1 MVLTAFVIVPLI
13 TIIVM
18 RLFKTIVD
26 LVFFIYNL
34 LLGLGVL
41 MWLIISFLAQITYN
55 YWWYIALLANS
66 LLAWVWSD
74 VSLLLEAI
82 IHIIWHFGL
91 TVT

>member
-13 TIIVM
+13 TIITA

-41 MWLIISFLAQITYN
+41 MWFIVRFLAQITYN

-66 LLAWVWSD
+66 LVARVWSD
-74 VSLLLEAI
+74 VHLLLEAI